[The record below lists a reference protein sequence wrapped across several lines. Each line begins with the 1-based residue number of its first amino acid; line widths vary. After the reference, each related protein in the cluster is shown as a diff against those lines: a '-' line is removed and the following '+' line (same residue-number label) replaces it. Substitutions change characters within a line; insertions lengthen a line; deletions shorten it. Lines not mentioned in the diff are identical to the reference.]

1 MQEARNLEWAFF
13 VYFGALSACRASRAG
28 EGCLQPHNMAWWES
42 PQQQQHAEQYFPKY
56 KAKKEK
62 HTVAEA
68 GVHPAAK
75 LALALCAGL
84 LLLGVYHLWNIYAMC
99 SAEIEASTAKDEYI
113 SLHAACREEFPMF
126 AHRLDCI
133 EILHNTDER
142 TKRAR
147 ITSCWWHYVNPFKSY
162 WNIALALGTGC
173 LLLQQGLSY
182 RLNMVRNQRKR
193 DHERQ
198 LLAALTNHAQ
208 RGDSPRRY
216 VPYGQ
221 QAPHIVIEP
230 AD

>member
-1 MQEARNLEWAFF
+1 M
-13 VYFGALSACRASRAG
+13 S
-28 EGCLQPHNMAWWES
+28 WWEA
-42 PQQQQHAEQYFPKY
+42 PQARQQQYFPKY
-56 KAKKEK
+56 KEKTKKK
-62 HTVAEA
+62 SKPADST
-68 GVHPAAK
+68 HPATK
-75 LALALCAGL
+75 FALALCAGL
-84 LLLGVYHLWNIYAMC
+84 VLCGLYHLWNVYAMC

-113 SLHAACREEFPMF
+113 SMHPACREDFPMF

-182 RLNMVRNQRKR
+182 RLSSLRNQRKQE
-193 DHERQ
+193 HEREF
-198 LLAALTNHAQ
+198 LAALSGGGRHYEQ
-208 RGDSPRRY
+208 RAESPRRY
-216 VPYGQ
+216 IPYGQ
-221 QAPHIVIEP
+221 QPQHIVIEP